1 MQKIEVIIA
10 DDKPAYRKAI
20 TGILD
25 LSAVRIIGEAG
36 NGRELL
42 SLLKKREPHIVLL
55 DLEMPVM
62 DGNKAFELIHQHH
75 PDVKVIILSSYI
87 DSLLVEHYLQR
98 GAKGYIP
105 KDALS
110 AELLGEALQKVHKG
124 GTFIHELITDNLFTS
139 RQKEILPLIFE
150 GLTNEEIAN
159 EVNVG
164 TRAIEKQ
171 RNKIYQQVGAKRAVD
186 LYKYAFARGLQFLG
200 RSSDDK

>member
-1 MQKIEVIIA
+1 MRKIEVIIA

-36 NGRELL
+36 DGRELL
-42 SLLKKREPHIVLL
+42 SLLRQYEPHVVLL

-62 DGNKAFELIHQHH
+62 DGNKAFELVHKHH
-75 PDVKVIILSSYI
+75 PNVKVIILSSYI
-87 DSLLVEHYLQR
+87 DSLLIEHYLQR

-110 AELLGEALQKVHKG
+110 SELLTEALQQVIG
-124 GTFIHELITDNLFTS
+124 GKTFIHEPLAGSLFTK
-139 RQKEILPLIFE
+139 RQKEIMPLIFE
-150 GLTNEEIAN
+150 GLTNEEIAG
-159 EVNVG
+159 EVNIG

-171 RNKIYQQVGAKRAVD
+171 RNKIYQQIGAKRAVD
-186 LYKYAFARGLQFLG
+186 LYKYAFSRGLQFLG
-200 RSSDDK
+200 RSGR